1 VCVCVCVCVVV
12 CEEKGKQKP
21 VQNEDGSSSIAVIHR
36 RHRSKSLLSC
46 CVPNLRL
53 RGVRVRS
60 VIVHVPAIS
69 LSRSALPARDARRA
83 RGDRDTA
90 ELEVQARMRVRACAA
105 LWVRMGVPAHLH
117 GELGVPNSE
126 LFNHLHATGH
136 TRHAAPKV
144 MGCQACRIVRGAFA
158 SRSHRRADLQTTHKA
173 GADCRGTMRRKS
185 ALHKPARGGV
195 HGRMAAAARQRERRR
210 HRPRGVE
217 KGREGE
223 GEEGR
228 GRHGRHAAVQPDS
241 WAGRTAA
248 PGTSCPPHCRLAP
261 RLSPRP
267 PPWRRGTKTARD
279 REGTW
284 WDVWG
289 REGDADAI
297 CMKGGGVAVL
307 EQRQS
312 TDRALARGERGRL

>member
-1 VCVCVCVCVVV
+1 MHAERV
-12 CEEKGKQKP
+12 G
-21 VQNEDGSSSIAVIHR
+21 IATQ
-36 RHRSKSLLSC
+36 RS
-46 CVPNLRL
+46 LRCK
-53 RGVRVRS
+53 
-60 VIVHVPAIS
+60 
-69 LSRSALPARDARRA
+69 
-83 RGDRDTA
+83 
-90 ELEVQARMRVRACAA
+90 RACAA

-261 RLSPRP
+261 RLWPRP
-267 PPWRRGTKTARD
+267 PPWWRGTKTARD
-279 REGTW
+279 ERGRGGTCG
-284 WDVWG
+284 DEV
-289 REGDADAI
+289 EGDADAI